1 MSPPPPAGD
10 DWYLCR
16 LTLTTHSQT
25 NLPWAMF
32 PSPYLAAVGP
42 DSAPGSVVY
51 HLLARQQDGTVGD
64 VQYFLLEGESITCGF
79 SSSFLPFSS
88 SSSSSSPSSF
98 SSSSSSFC
106 CCSSFL
112 PPLPLFFLLLPLL
125 CLFRFLPL
133 PRLPSSVSYL
143 PSGSVICSVCWRRSS
158 FINKM

>member
-16 LTLTTHSQT
+16 LTLTTSSQT
-25 NLPWAMF
+25 DLPWAMF

-51 HLLARQQDGTVGD
+51 RLSARQQDGTLGH
-64 VQYFLLEGESITCGF
+64 VQYFLLEGQSITCGF
-79 SSSFLPFSS
+79 SASFLPTSSFSS
-88 SSSSSSPSSF
+88 SSF

-106 CCSSFL
+106 CSSSVFL

-125 CLFRFLPL
+125 CLFHFLPL
-133 PRLPSSVSYL
+133 PRLPSSGSHL